1 MSESRLPQAKPREFT
16 PEQQSAIEYRRLD
29 ACVVAGP
36 GSGKTTVLVERYKRL
51 VEREGMNPN
60 QILAI
65 TFTEKAAANMKSRLA
80 AEFRGDAIRLR
91 ELERGWVSTIHGF
104 CNRLLRENAIAAGLD
119 PRFVML
125 DERQAEDLRSGCM
138 NSALDIIVAER
149 REEAL
154 GLIDMIQGPMFL
166 AGQLKSVYDA
176 ILAAGRTISQVR
188 VVPSPQAGGPDASGL
203 ADILL
208 AIVSQWTDAMTNT
221 PTRREQKG
229 DLQEWAL
236 RLEAARAAPFD
247 VVQALLD
254 ACPLNLGRVH
264 PDAKEPLRSFREAV
278 ELYESAAVDAHT
290 APSRALVF
298 DVLEHFDE
306 LYRRRKTEMSAL
318 DFNDLERRG
327 IQLLRE
333 NTDVRKRVR
342 EQFRQIMLDEY
353 QDINEQQADLV
364 ALLRDEDK
372 FFAVGDPNQSI
383 YGFRHARPEIFR
395 KYRDEVAETA
405 RHSVEILQNFRS
417 RKAILQT
424 VEALLNAANGIDERE
439 LLPQRVFHEKV
450 EPAVEILRILAT
462 DKDEAPEREARWL
475 AYRILEMRNSLVL
488 TAKAGT
494 RLAEFRDMAI
504 LCRVGDAMQPILDA
518 LDDAGIPYVCGRRQS
533 FLAQREG
540 LDIRAALHTIANPRD
555 EVSLATV
562 LRSQLVGLSDEA
574 LLRLKLQGR
583 SLVSGLNSVDF
594 DTALLAGFALDD
606 AAKLG
611 SFLGNLKRWR
621 MAQAVVSLDV
631 LISRVLTES
640 GFRWQPGTV
649 KGDNVEE
656 FLRLARGRDTGRSLA
671 EFLIDLES
679 VEDAASKEAELS
691 DEDQGNRVQVMT
703 THAAKGL
710 EFPVTI
716 IAAMEREGR
725 KGAPTVS
732 YTPEYGLGIRWKD
745 SKAKARDGFKDTWAK
760 ANADRLKERE
770 EEEGNRLLYVAMTR
784 AEEHLI
790 LSYSLTGKS
799 AGAWAKRVDEYFQ
812 LKGQPASEETMITRV
827 ADSFVTVRIAAADP
841 PVMKLERAESVDA
854 VAVMARPAVSG
865 QHDSTAN
872 VTSLVAFGICP
883 RRYYLQRYLGWSS
896 GRARRFDP
904 EDLPEAEDEAADPSA
919 AELGTMVHGV
929 LAGLPGP
936 FPPRAMELAEVFTS
950 SELGQRAARAGKV
963 EREWDFIIEVEG
975 TLVRG
980 TVDLWFRDEQGQ
992 VIVDYKTDDVSP
1004 EGARGKAK
1012 EYAPQLALYAIALG
1026 QARAYL
1032 HFLRPNVVVEVS
1044 VGESAQAAV
1053 RGLIRE
1059 LGEAQ
1064 NSLQFEMRVAD
1075 HCRTCSFYKGMCPA
1089 EAASGVD
1096 EVEGSVGPE

>member
-1 MSESRLPQAKPREFT
+1 MLRVAPMREFT
-16 PEQQSAIEYRRLD
+16 GEQQSAIEYRRLD

-51 VEREGMNPN
+51 VEREGMNPS

-80 AEFRGDAIRLR
+80 AEFRGDAARLR

-119 PRFVML
+119 PRFIML

-138 NSALDIIVAER
+138 NSALDTMVAER

-154 GLIDMIQGPMFL
+154 GLIDTIQAPMFL

-176 ILAAGRTISQVR
+176 ILAAGRTIQEVR
-188 VVPSPQAGGPDASGL
+188 TVPSPLAGGPDAAGL

-208 AIVSQWTDAMTNT
+208 AIVSQWGDAMINT
-221 PTRREQKG
+221 PTRREQKR

-236 RLEAARAAPFD
+236 RLREANEAGFGEIKL
-247 VVQALLD
+247 LLD
-254 ACPLNLGRVH
+254 SCPLNLGRVH
-264 PDAKEPLRSFREAV
+264 PDAKKPLRAFRQAV
-278 ELYESAAVDAHT
+278 ESYEAKAVDEYT
-290 APSRALVF
+290 VPVRALVF
-298 DVLEHFDE
+298 DVLELFDE
-306 LYRRRKTEMSAL
+306 LYRRRKTELGAL
-318 DFNDLERRG
+318 DFNDLELRA
-327 IQLLRE
+327 IQMLRE
-333 NTDVRKRVR
+333 HADVRKRVR
-342 EQFRQIMLDEY
+342 EQFRQVMLDEY
-353 QDINEQQADLV
+353 QDINQQQAELV
-364 ALLRDEDK
+364 ALIRGADQ

-395 KYRDEVAETA
+395 EYRDEVVSQGK
-405 RHSVEILQNFRS
+405 HSAEILHNFRS
-417 RKAILQT
+417 RAAILAT
-424 VEALLNAANGIDERE
+424 VEALLNSANGIDSRQ
-439 LLPQRVFHEKV
+439 LLPKRLFHDKV
-450 EPAVEILRILAT
+450 EPAVEILRVLAS
-462 DKDEAPEREARWL
+462 DKDEAPEREARWI
-475 AYRILEMRNSLVL
+475 AWRILAMRGSLAL
-488 TAKAGT
+488 TGKEGI

-504 LCRVGDAMQPILDA
+504 LCRVGDVMQPILDA

-533 FLAQREG
+533 FLTQREG

-555 EVSLATV
+555 EVALATV

-574 LLRLKLQGR
+574 LLRLKMQSH
-583 SLVSGLNSVDF
+583 SLISGLNVVGF
-594 DTALLAGFALDD
+594 DRSRLEGFAAED
-606 AAKLG
+606 AEKLG
-611 SFLGNLKRWR
+611 SFLRNLKRWR
-621 MAQAVVSLDV
+621 AAQAVVSLDV

-656 FLRLARGRDTGRSLA
+656 FLRLARGRDAGRSLA
-671 EFLIDLES
+671 DFLVELES

-725 KGAPTVS
+725 KGSPTVS
-732 YTPEYGLGIRWKD
+732 YTPEFGMGIRWTDVRAKEKDGLKD
-745 SKAKARDGFKDTWAK
+745 SWAK
-760 ANADRLKERE
+760 ANGDRLKDRE

-799 AGAWAKRVDEYFQ
+799 VGGWAKRVDEYFQ
-812 LKGQPASEETMITRV
+812 LKGQPAALEPVIARTGEF
-827 ADSFVTVRIAAADP
+827 AVTARIVDADP
-841 PVMKLERAESVDA
+841 PVLKLERSAAEAA
-854 VAVMARPAVSG
+854 VAVMERPEVSG

-883 RRYYLQRYLGWSS
+883 RRYYLQRYLGWTS

-904 EDLPEAEDEAADPSA
+904 EELPEAEDEVADTSA
-919 AELGTMVHGV
+919 AELGTMVHAI
-929 LAGLPGP
+929 LAGVTGAWPT
-936 FPPRAMELAEVFTS
+936 RALELADVFQS
-950 SELGQRAARAGKV
+950 SELGHRASRAAKA
-963 EREWDFIIEVEG
+963 EREWDFIIDVAG

-980 TVDLWFRDEQGQ
+980 TVDLWFRDDAGQ
-992 VIVDYKTDDVSP
+992 VIVDYKTDDVSA
-1004 EGARGKAK
+1004 EGAMAKAG

-1026 QARAYL
+1026 QSRGFL
-1032 HFLRPNVVVEVS
+1032 HFLRPNVVVEVA
-1044 VGESAQAAV
+1044 VGEVAQAEV
-1053 RGLIRE
+1053 RRLIRE
-1059 LGEAQ
+1059 LGTAQ
-1064 NSLQFEMRVAD
+1064 NSLQFDMKVGD
-1075 HCRTCSFYKGMCPA
+1075 HCRTCSFYGGMCPA
-1089 EAASGVD
+1089 DTSGGH
-1096 EVEGSVGPE
+1096 ETEGPVGAV

>member
-1 MSESRLPQAKPREFT
+1 MREFT
-16 PEQQSAIEYRRLD
+16 GEQLSAIEYRRLD

-51 VEREGMNPN
+51 VEREALNPN

-80 AEFRGDAIRLR
+80 AEFRGDSTRLR

-119 PRFVML
+119 PRFTML

-138 NSALDIIVAER
+138 NSALDTMVAER

-154 GLIDMIQGPMFL
+154 GLIDMIQAPMFL

-176 ILAAGRTISQVR
+176 ILAAGRTIQEVR
-188 VVPSPQAGGPDASGL
+188 TVPSPQAGGPDAAGL

-208 AIVSQWTDAMTNT
+208 AIVSQWGDAMLGT
-221 PTRREQKG
+221 PVRRDQKR

-236 RLEAARAAPFD
+236 RLREANGAPFLVLKQVLAD
-247 VVQALLD
+247 
-254 ACPLNLGRVH
+254 CPINLTRIH
-264 PDAKEPLRSFREAV
+264 PDVRPVVKAFRDDALEA
-278 ELYESAAVDAHT
+278 LESSLVDAET
-290 APSRALVF
+290 SRHRTLVF
-298 DVLEHFDE
+298 DVLELFDE
-306 LYRRRKTEMSAL
+306 LYRRRKTEIGAL
-318 DFNDLERRG
+318 DFNDLERRA
-327 IQLLRE
+327 IQMLRE
-333 NTDVRKRVR
+333 HPDVRKRVR
-342 EQFRQIMLDEY
+342 EQFRQVMLDEY

-364 ALLRDEDK
+364 ALIRGADQ

-395 KYRDEVAETA
+395 KYRDEVVGEGK
-405 RHSVEILQNFRS
+405 HSAEILHNFRS
-417 RKAILQT
+417 RAAILAT
-424 VEALLNAANGIDERE
+424 VEALLNSATGIDARQ
-439 LLPQRVFHEKV
+439 LLPKRLFHDKV
-450 EPAVEILRILAT
+450 EPPVEILRVLAT

-475 AYRILEMRNSLVL
+475 AYRILAMRGSLVL
-488 TAKAGT
+488 SGKDGT

-533 FLAQREG
+533 FLTQREG
-540 LDIRAALHTIANPRD
+540 LDIRAALHTLANPRD
-555 EVSLATV
+555 EVALATV

-574 LLRLKLQGR
+574 LLRLKMQGH
-583 SLVSGLNSVDF
+583 SLISGLNVVGF
-594 DTALLAGFALDD
+594 DRSRLSGFAPED
-606 AAKLG
+606 AEKLG
-611 SFLGNLKRWR
+611 SFLRNLKRWR
-621 MAQAVVSLDV
+621 VAQAVVSLDV

-656 FLRLARGRDTGRSLA
+656 FLRLARGRNAGRSLSD
-671 EFLIDLES
+671 FLVELES

-710 EFPVTI
+710 EFPVTM

-725 KGAPTVS
+725 KGAPSVS
-732 YTPEYGLGIRWKD
+732 YTPEFGMGLRWTDARAKEKD
-745 SKAKARDGFKDTWAK
+745 GLKDTWAK
-760 ANADRLKERE
+760 ANGDRLKDRE

-799 AGAWAKRVDEYFQ
+799 VGGWAKKVDEYFQ
-812 LKGQPASEETMITRV
+812 LKGQPPALEPVIARTGEF
-827 ADSFVTVRIAAADP
+827 AVTARIVDTDP
-841 PVMKLERAESVDA
+841 PLLKLERSVSA
-854 VAVMARPAVSG
+854 ASVVVMERPEVSG
-865 QHDSTAN
+865 QHDSTVN
-872 VTSLVAFGICP
+872 VTSLVAFGLCP
-883 RRYYLQRYLGWSS
+883 RRYYLQRYLGWTS

-904 EDLPEAEDEAADPSA
+904 EELPEAEDEVADTSA
-919 AELGTMVHGV
+919 AELGTMVHSI
-929 LAGLPGP
+929 LAGEPGAW
-936 FPPRAMELAEVFTS
+936 PPRAVELASVFQA
-950 SELGQRAARAGKV
+950 SELGLRASRAAKA
-963 EREWDFIIEVEG
+963 EREWDFIIDVAG

-980 TVDLWFRDEQGQ
+980 TVDLWFQDDAGQ
-992 VIVDYKTDDVSP
+992 VIVDYKTDDLSAD
-1004 EGARGKAK
+1004 GARTKAA

-1026 QARAYL
+1026 QSRAYL
-1032 HFLRPNVVVEVS
+1032 HFLRPNVVVEVA
-1044 VGESAQAAV
+1044 VGEGAQAAV
-1053 RGLIRE
+1053 RRLVRD
-1059 LGEAQ
+1059 LGTAQ
-1064 NSLQFEMRVAD
+1064 NSLQFDLNVGD
-1075 HCRTCSFYKGMCPA
+1075 HCRACSFYKGMCPA
-1089 EAASGVD
+1089 ESGGDQEESSVAAV
-1096 EVEGSVGPE
+1096 